1 MSKIRWGVLGTASI
15 ALDKVIPALLK
26 SDMLEVTAIA
36 SRDLGRARVA
46 AERLRI
52 PNAFGSYDQLLASSH
67 VDVVYNPLPN
77 HLHVPWSLRAIEAG
91 KHVLCEKPIGLDVR
105 EAETLLAAAR
115 AHPELKVMEA
125 FMYRFHPQW
134 QALKAIVEGGGIG
147 ELRTVQSFFSYSNLD
162 PEDIRNRAG
171 MGGGGLMDIGCYDVS
186 LSRFVFDD
194 EPVRVVSTV
203 ELDPA
208 LGVDR
213 LASAVLDFG
222 RGTATFTCSTQ
233 LAPYQ
238 RVDVFGTEGRVSLEI
253 PFNAPQDGPAKLR
266 HDHGGETVERVFDR
280 VDQYTRQ
287 AEAFTRS
294 VRDDTAVP
302 TPLEDAVANM
312 RVIEAIFD
320 AGRSGTWVEL
330 AQA

>member
-1 MSKIRWGVLGTASI
+1 MTKLRWGVLSTANI
-15 ALDKVIPALLK
+15 AVSKVIPALQK

-312 RVIEAIFD
+312 RVIEAIFHS
-320 AGRSGTWVEL
+320 GRSGTWVEL